1 MSSEKLTDCQRL
13 RLRMLALAQVI
24 RENKHNGVV
33 AMRALVRLH
42 GLADQYRAMRE
53 DA

>member
-1 MSSEKLTDCQRL
+1 MCSEKLTDCQRVRML
-13 RLRMLALAQVI
+13 MLALAQVL
-24 RENKHNGVV
+24 RENRHNGVV

-42 GLADQYRAMRE
+42 KLADQYRGMRG